1 MLNIDHTNEAPPAG
15 AHGAASVTPPLDAPH
30 AHREQ
35 PVIVPIRSL
44 SANHADR
51 IARHLFALDAN
62 DRYLRFGHHAQDAQ
76 VQRYVDTLNFERDEI
91 FGIYN
96 RKLELIA
103 MAHLAY
109 AKDKSCDSI
118 AEFGASVLAGAR
130 GRGFGARLFD
140 RAAMHATNDGISM
153 MYIHALSR
161 NDAMLHIARN
171 AGAVVEYDGTES
183 DAYLRLPQA
192 SVNSRMTEMLEE
204 QLAKTDYRLKVQAKQ
219 LRSFLA
225 STQEELRAM
234 THHHNDENVP

>member
-1 MLNIDHTNEAPPAG
+1 MLNIDHTNETHPAG
-15 AHGAASVTPPLDAPH
+15 EYGVASVFHPLEESPV
-30 AHREQ
+30 HRDQ

-76 VQRYVDTLNFERDEI
+76 VQRYVDSLNFERDEI

-109 AKDKSCDSI
+109 AKDMGYDSC

-153 MYIHALSR
+153 MYIHALSK
-161 NDAMLHIARN
+161 NDAMLRIARN

-183 DAYLRLPQA
+183 EAFLRLPQA
-192 SVNSRMTEMLEE
+192 SVNSRVTEMLEE
-204 QLAKTDYRLKVQAKQ
+204 QLAQTDYRLKVQAKQ
-219 LRSFLA
+219 FRSFLA
-225 STQEELRAM
+225 SMQEDLLGI
-234 THHHNDENVP
+234 THHSDENAP

>member
-1 MLNIDHTNEAPPAG
+1 MLNIDNTNETLPAG
-15 AHGAASVTPPLDAPH
+15 EYGVSSVFRPIDADPV
-30 AHREQ
+30 HRAQ
-35 PVIVPIRSL
+35 PIIVPIRSL
-44 SANHADR
+44 SANHVDR

-76 VQRYVDTLNFERDEI
+76 VQRYVDSLNFERDEI

-109 AKDKSCDSI
+109 AKDMGYDSC

-153 MYIHALSR
+153 MYIHALSK
-161 NDAMLHIARN
+161 NDAMLRIARN
-171 AGAVVEYDGTES
+171 AGAVVEFEGTES
-183 DAYLRLPQA
+183 EAFLRLPQA
-192 SVNSRMTEMLEE
+192 SVNTRVTEMLEE
-204 QLAKTDYRLKVQAKQ
+204 QLAQTDYRLKVQAKQ
-219 LRSFLA
+219 FRSFLA
-225 STQEELRAM
+225 SMQEDLLGI
-234 THHHNDENVP
+234 THQSDADAG

>member
-1 MLNIDHTNEAPPAG
+1 MDHPNEAALAQEYEALSFGQPLE
-15 AHGAASVTPPLDAPH
+15 ASKPH
-30 AHREQ
+30 KSS

-44 SANHADR
+44 GANHVDR

-76 VQRYVDTLNFERDEI
+76 VQRYVDSLNFERDEI

-109 AKDKSCDSI
+109 AKDMGYDNC
-118 AEFGASVLAGAR
+118 AEFGASVLAGSR
-130 GRGFGARLFD
+130 GRGFGARLFE

-153 MYIHALSR
+153 MYIHALSK

-171 AGAVVEYDGTES
+171 AGAVVEYEGTES
-183 DAYLRLPQA
+183 EAFLRLPQP
-192 SVNSRMTEMLEE
+192 SVNSFVTEMLEE
-204 QLAKTDYRLKVQAKQ
+204 QLAQTDYRLKVQAKQ
-219 LRSFLA
+219 FRAFLA
-225 STQEELRAM
+225 SMQEDLLGI
-234 THHHNDENVP
+234 THHSDENRS